1 VIEHAP
7 RGFFDAHAAA
17 FEGAQECMGRRA
29 GVAEVI
35 VERIERHTAP
45 DLTAVDTGFE
55 RDTRSSYDVTPAAEF
70 NIHVI
75 SP

>member
-1 VIEHAP
+1 
-7 RGFFDAHAAA
+7 
-17 FEGAQECMGRRA
+17 MGRRA